1 MSQTVSFA
9 AWVTIEEAGCALA
22 ASCLIVWA
30 C

>member
-22 ASCLIVWA
+22 ASCLIV
-30 C
+30 